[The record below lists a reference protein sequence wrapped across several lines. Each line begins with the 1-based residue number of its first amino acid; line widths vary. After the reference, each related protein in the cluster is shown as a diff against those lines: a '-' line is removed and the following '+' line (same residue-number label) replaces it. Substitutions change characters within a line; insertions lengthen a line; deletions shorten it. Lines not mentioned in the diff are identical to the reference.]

1 MNNLST
7 LFNELRQHGKLAAKR
22 HPMYEKNRFG
32 KFFMYFMSVFW
43 IGYLIFFGVSFA
55 MLFQES
61 APNMEPYHIL
71 NSGLLFVLLLDFI
84 MRFPF
89 QKTPTQEVKPYL
101 LIPVRKKLLIDFLLI
116 RSGLSS
122 FNALW
127 LFFFVPFA
135 IFSTIPKYFG
145 ISGII
150 TYSIGIYLL
159 MIFNNYG
166 FLLCR
171 TLIQERIWWILLP
184 IVVYALLGVAEFT
197 LDNPVSTFTM
207 DLGEGFIEG
216 KIWTYLIVVLAIAVV
231 WLINRAIMAKLVYA
245 EINKVDDAKVRT
257 ISEYKFLERYGEIGE
272 YFRLELKMLFR
283 NKRCKASLRTIAIIV
298 VLFSAILSFGDVYDG
313 VFMKNFISIYSF
325 VGFGTVI
332 LTQIM
337 GYEGNYLDGLM
348 TRKESIY
355 SLLKA
360 KYYLYSIGVIIPFV
374 LMIPAIVMGKLSL
387 LSAFT
392 FAFFAIGPVYFMLF
406 QLAVYNNKTV
416 PLNEGLTGRQS
427 SGTGFQNLVS
437 FGAFGLPVGILFLL
451 NAIFGEVAGQWI
463 LLAIGLAFTLTSHL
477 WIKNV
482 YNRFMKRRYA
492 NMERFRD
499 TK

>member
-1 MNNLST
+1 M
-7 LFNELRQHGKLAAKR
+7 LFNELRRHSKLAARR

-32 KFFMYFMSVFW
+32 KFIMYFMSAFW
-43 IGYLIFFGVSFA
+43 VGYLIFFGVSFA
-55 MLFQES
+55 RIFTETS
-61 APNMEPYHIL
+61 PNMEPYHIM
-71 NSGLLFVLLLDFI
+71 NSGLLFVLALDFV

-101 LIPVRKKLLIDFLLI
+101 LLPVKKNRLIDFLLI

-127 LFFFVPFA
+127 LCFFIPFA
-135 IFSTIPKYFG
+135 IVSTIPKYFG
-145 ISGII
+145 IWGII
-150 TYSIGIYLL
+150 TYAVGIYLI
-159 MIFNNYG
+159 MIVNNYW

-171 TLIQERIWWILLP
+171 TLIRERIWWTLLP
-184 IVVYALLGVAEFT
+184 IVVYGALGTLQFAFEKPISIFT
-197 LDNPVSTFTM
+197 R

-216 KIWTYLIVVLAIAVV
+216 NVLSFLVVILAIAVM
-231 WLINRAIMAKLVYA
+231 WFINRAIMSKLVYT
-245 EINKVDDAKVRT
+245 EINKVEDTKVRT

-283 NKRCKASLRTIAIIV
+283 NKRCKASLRTIALIV
-298 VLFSAILSFGDVYDG
+298 ILFSAILSFGHAYDG
-313 VFMKNFISIYSF
+313 VFMKNFIGIYSF

-348 TRKESIY
+348 TRKESIFN
-355 SLLKA
+355 LLKA
-360 KYYLYSIGVIIPFV
+360 KYYLYSLGVIIPFV
-374 LMIPAIVMGKLSL
+374 LIIPAIIMGKLSL
-387 LSAFT
+387 LCAFS
-392 FAFFAIGPVYFMLF
+392 FAFFATGPVYFMLF
-406 QLAVYNNKTV
+406 QMAVYNNKTV

-427 SGTGFQNLVS
+427 SGTGFQSLVS
-437 FGAFGLPVGILFLL
+437 IGAFGLPMIILFSLDAL
-451 NAIFGEVAGQWI
+451 FGEVIGQWI
-463 LLAIGLAFTLTSHL
+463 LLGIGLAFTLTSHL

-482 YNRFMKRRYA
+482 YNRFMKRRYT
-492 NMERFRD
+492 NMEGFRD

>member
-1 MNNLST
+1 
-7 LFNELRQHGKLAAKR
+7 
-22 HPMYEKNRFG
+22 
-32 KFFMYFMSVFW
+32 
-43 IGYLIFFGVSFA
+43 
-55 MLFQES
+55 
-61 APNMEPYHIL
+61 
-71 NSGLLFVLLLDFI
+71 

-101 LIPVRKKLLIDFLLI
+101 LLPVKKNRLIDFLLI

-127 LFFFVPFA
+127 LFFFVSFA
-135 IFSTIPKYFG
+135 IMSSIPRYFG
-145 ISGII
+145 IWGII
-150 TYSIGIYLL
+150 TYSVGIYLV
-159 MIFNNYG
+159 MIFNNYW

-171 TLIQERIWWILLP
+171 TLMRERIWWILLP
-184 IVVYALLGVAEFT
+184 IAVYGILGAIEFT
-197 LDNPVSTFTM
+197 FDKPIGKFTM
-207 DLGEGFIEG
+207 NLGEGFIEG
-216 KIWTYLIVVLAIAVV
+216 NILAFLGVILAIVVM
-231 WLINRAIMAKLVYA
+231 WLINRAIMAKLVYT
-245 EINKVDDAKVRT
+245 EINKVDDTKVRT

-298 VLFSAILSFGDVYDG
+298 VAFSGILSFGHVYDG
-313 VFMKNFISIYSF
+313 IFMKNFIGIYSF
-325 VGFGTVI
+325 VSFGTVI

-360 KYYLYSIGVIIPFV
+360 KYYLYSMGVIIPFI
-374 LMIPAIVMGKLSL
+374 LMLPAIIMGKLSL
-387 LSAFT
+387 LSAFA
-392 FAFFAIGPVYFMLF
+392 FAFFATGPVYFMLF

-416 PLNEGLTGRQS
+416 PLNEGLTGRQA
-427 SGTGFQNLVS
+427 SGTGFQTLVS
-437 FGAFGLPVGILFLL
+437 FGAFGLPMIVLFSLD
-451 NAIFGEVAGQWI
+451 AIFGEIVGQWI
-463 LLAIGLAFTLTSHL
+463 LLVFGLGFTLTSHL

-482 YNRFMKRRYA
+482 YNRFMKRRYV
-492 NMERFRD
+492 NMEGFRD

>member
-1 MNNLST
+1 MIHLPN
-7 LFNELRQHGKLAAKR
+7 LFNELRRHGKLAAKR
-22 HPMYEKNRFG
+22 HPMFEKNRFG
-32 KFFMYFMSVFW
+32 KFIMYFMSIFW
-43 IGYLIFFGVSFA
+43 IAYLVFFGVSFSK
-55 MLFQES
+55 LFQES

-101 LIPVRKKLLIDFLLI
+101 LLPVKKNRLIDFLLI

-135 IFSTIPKYFG
+135 LFSTIPKYFG
-145 ISGII
+145 ISGIV
-150 TYSIGIYLL
+150 TYGIGIYLL
-159 MIFNNYG
+159 MIFNNYW

-171 TLIQERIWWILLP
+171 TLIRERIRWILLP

-197 LDNPVSTFTM
+197 LDDPVGTSAR

-216 KIWTYLIVVLAIAVV
+216 KIWAYLIVALAIAVV
-231 WLINRAIMAKLVYA
+231 WLINRAVMSKLIYA
-245 EINKVDDAKVRT
+245 EINKVDDTKVRT

-272 YFRLELKMLFR
+272 YFRLELKMLLR
-283 NKRCKASLRTIAIIV
+283 NKRCKMSLRTITILI
-298 VLFSAILSFGDVYDG
+298 VLFSALLSFGNVYDG
-313 VFMKNFISIYSF
+313 AFMKNFISIYSF
-325 VGFGTVI
+325 VAFGTVI

-360 KYYLYSIGVIIPFV
+360 KYYLYSIGVIIPFA

-437 FGAFGLPVGILFLL
+437 LGAFGLPMVILFSLDTL
-451 NAIFGEVAGQWI
+451 FGEVIGQWI
-463 LLAIGLAFTLTSHL
+463 SFVIGLAFTLTSHL

-482 YNRFMKRRYA
+482 YNRFMKRRYTS
-492 NMERFRD
+492 MENFRD

>member
-1 MNNLST
+1 M
-7 LFNELRQHGKLAAKR
+7 LFNELRRHSKLAAKR

-32 KFFMYFMSVFW
+32 KFFMYFMSIFW

-55 MLFQES
+55 RIFEKS
-61 APNMEPYHIL
+61 SPNMEPYHIL
-71 NSGLLFVLLLDFI
+71 NSGLLFVLILDFV

-101 LIPVRKKLLIDFLLI
+101 LLPVKKNRLIDFLLI

-127 LFFFVPFA
+127 LFFFIPFA
-135 IFSTIPKYFG
+135 ILSTIPRYFG
-145 ISGII
+145 IWGII
-150 TYSIGIYLL
+150 TYGIGIYLV
-159 MIFNNYG
+159 MIFNNYW

-171 TLIQERIWWILLP
+171 TLMRERIWWILLP
-184 IVVYALLGVAEFT
+184 IAVYGALGVLEFT
-197 LDNPVSTFTM
+197 LNDPISTFTM
-207 DLGEGFIEG
+207 NLGEGFIEG
-216 KIWTYLIVVLAIAVV
+216 NILAFLVVIFAIVIM
-231 WLINRAIMAKLVYA
+231 WLINRAVMSGLVYS
-245 EINKVDDAKVRT
+245 EINKVEDTKVRT

-283 NKRCKASLRTIAIIV
+283 NKRSRSSLRSIAIIV
-298 VLFSAILSFGDVYDG
+298 VLFSVALAFADVYDG
-313 VFMKNFISIYSF
+313 IFMKNFIGIYSF
-325 VGFGTVI
+325 VAFGTII

-337 GYEGNYLDGLM
+337 GYEGSYLDGLM

-360 KYYLYSIGVIIPFV
+360 KYYLYSLAVLIPFI
-374 LMIPAIVMGKLSL
+374 LMIPAMIMGKLTL
-387 LSAFT
+387 LSAFA
-392 FAFFAIGPVYFMLF
+392 FAFFATGPVYFMLF

-427 SGTGFQNLVS
+427 SGTGFQTLIS
-437 FGAFGLPVGILFLL
+437 FGAFGLPMIIFFSLDAL
-451 NAIFGEVAGQWI
+451 FGEVVGQWV
-463 LLAIGLAFTLTSHL
+463 LLIIGLAFTLTSHI

-482 YNRFMKRRYA
+482 YNRFMKRRYT
-492 NMERFRD
+492 NMEGFRD
-499 TK
+499 TR

>member
-1 MNNLST
+1 MSNLFT
-7 LFNELRQHGKLAAKR
+7 LFNELRRHGKLAAKR
-22 HPMYEKNRFG
+22 HPMFEKNRFG
-32 KFFMYFMSVFW
+32 KFFMYFMSIFW

-55 MLFQES
+55 ILFQRS
-61 APNMEPYHIL
+61 APNMEPYHLL
-71 NSGLLFVLLLDFI
+71 NSGLLFVLMLDFI

-101 LIPVRKKLLIDFLLI
+101 LLPVKKNRLIDFLLI

-127 LFFFVPFA
+127 LFFFIPFA
-135 IFSTIPKYFG
+135 LFSTIPKYFG
-145 ISGII
+145 IYGVMG
-150 TYSIGIYLL
+150 YGIGIYLL
-159 MIFNNYG
+159 MLFNNYG

-171 TLIQERIWWILLP
+171 TLMQERAWWILLP

-197 LDNPVSTFTM
+197 LDNPVSAFTR
-207 DLGEGFIEG
+207 DLGEGFIVG
-216 KIWTYLIVVLAIAVV
+216 KIPAYLIVALAVV
-231 WLINRAIMAKLVYA
+231 VLWLVNRTIMSRLVYR
-245 EINKVDDAKVRT
+245 EINKVDDTKIRT

-283 NKRCKASLRTIAIIV
+283 NKRCKASLRTIAIV
-298 VLFSAILSFGDVYDG
+298 VVMFSAILGFGDVYDG
-313 VFMKNFISIYSF
+313 VFMKNFIGIYAF
-325 VGFGTVI
+325 VSFGTVI

-360 KYYLYSIGVIIPFV
+360 KYYLYGIGVTIPFV

-387 LSAFT
+387 LSAFA
-392 FAFFAIGPVYFMLF
+392 FAFFAVGPVYFMLF

-416 PLNEGLTGRQS
+416 PLNEGLTGRQA

-437 FGAFGLPVGILFLL
+437 FGVFGLPMAVLFALD
-451 NAIFGEVAGQWI
+451 AVFGEVTGRWI
-463 LLAIGLAFTLTSHL
+463 LLSIGLAFVLTSHL

-492 NMERFRD
+492 NMEGFRD

>member
-1 MNNLST
+1 M
-7 LFNELRQHGKLAAKR
+7 LFNELRKHSKLAAKR

-32 KFFMYFMSVFW
+32 KFFMYFMSAFW
-43 IGYLIFFGVSFA
+43 IGYLIFFGVTFA
-55 MLFQES
+55 KLLSQS
-61 APNMEPYHIL
+61 APNMEPYHL
-71 NSGLLFVLLLDFI
+71 MNAGLLFVLALDFI

-89 QKTPTQEVKPYL
+89 QKTPTQEMKPYL
-101 LIPVRKKLLIDFLLI
+101 SLPIKKNRLIDFLLI

-127 LFFFVPFA
+127 LFFFIPFA

-145 ISGII
+145 IWGII
-150 TYSIGIYLL
+150 TYGLGIYLV
-159 MIFNNYG
+159 MIFNNYW

-171 TLIQERIWWILLP
+171 TLMRERIWWISLP
-184 IVVYALLGVAEFT
+184 IAVYASLGIVAFT
-197 LDNPVSTFTM
+197 TDKLIGRFTM

-216 KIWTYLIVVLAIAVV
+216 NPLAFLAVILAIILM
-231 WLINRAIMAKLVYA
+231 WLINRMVMSKLVYS
-245 EINKVDDAKVRT
+245 EINKVEDTKVRT

-283 NKRCKASLRTIAIIV
+283 NKRCKASLRTIGIIV
-298 VLFSAILSFGDVYDG
+298 VFFSAILSFSHAYDG
-313 VFMKNFISIYSF
+313 AFTKNFIAIYSF

-332 LTQIM
+332 LSQIM

-360 KYYLYSIGVIIPFV
+360 KYYLYSIGVAIPFA
-374 LMIPAIVMGKLSL
+374 LMIPAIIMGKLSL
-387 LSAFT
+387 LSAFA
-392 FAFFAIGPVYFMLF
+392 FSFFATGPVYFMLF
-406 QLAVYNNKTV
+406 QLVVYNTKTV
-416 PLNEGLTGRQS
+416 PLNEGLTGRQA

-437 FGAFGLPVGILFLL
+437 FGAFGLPMVILFSLD
-451 NAIFGEVAGQWI
+451 AIFGEVIGQWI
-463 LLAIGLAFTLTSHL
+463 LLAIGMGFTFTSNL

-482 YNRFMKRRYA
+482 YNRFMKRRYT
-492 NMERFRD
+492 NMEGFRD

>member
-1 MNNLST
+1 MSNLSK
-7 LFNELRQHGKLAAKR
+7 LFSELRRHSKLAAKR

-55 MLFQES
+55 MIFKDS
-61 APNMEPYHIL
+61 APNMEPYHIM
-71 NSGLLFVLLLDFI
+71 NSGLLFVLVLDFI

-89 QKTPTQEVKPYL
+89 QKTPTQEMKPYL
-101 LIPVRKKLLIDFLLI
+101 LLPVKKNRLIDFLLI

-127 LFFFVPFA
+127 LCFFIPFA

-145 ISGII
+145 IWGII

-159 MIFNNYG
+159 MILNNYW

-171 TLIQERIWWILLP
+171 TLMRERIWWVLLP
-184 IVVYALLGVAEFT
+184 ILVYAALGVAEFT
-197 LDNPVSTFTM
+197 LDSPIGTFTM
-207 DLGEGFIEG
+207 NLGEGFIEG
-216 KIWTYLIVVLAIAVV
+216 KIVAYLVVVVAIAVM
-231 WLINRAIMAKLVYA
+231 WLINRLIMSKLAYT
-245 EINKVDDAKVRT
+245 EINKVDDTKVRT

-283 NKRCKASLRTIAIIV
+283 NKRCKTSLRTIALIV
-298 VLFSAILSFGDVYDG
+298 VAFSAILSFSHTYDG
-313 VFMKNFISIYSF
+313 IFMKNFIGIYSF
-325 VGFGTVI
+325 VAFGTVI

-360 KYYLYSIGVIIPFV
+360 KYYLYSIGVIIPFI
-374 LMIPAIVMGKLSL
+374 LMIPAIIMGKLSL
-387 LSAFT
+387 LSAFA
-392 FAFFAIGPVYFMLF
+392 FAFFATGPVYFLLF
-406 QLAVYNNKTV
+406 QMAVYNNKTV
-416 PLNEGLTGRQS
+416 PLNEGITGRQS
-427 SGTGFQNLVS
+427 SGTGFQTLVS
-437 FGAFGLPVGILFLL
+437 FGAFGLPMICLFSLD
-451 NAIFGEVAGQWI
+451 AIFGEVIGQWI

-482 YNRFMKRRYA
+482 YNRFMKRRYT
-492 NMERFRD
+492 NMEGFRD